1 MSRKYLWGC
10 LAVLIL
16 SLPYAGWVSAQESL
30 HALTGERA
38 NLRSGPG
45 REYPILLEL
54 PPNTP
59 LILEGRSR
67 SSGWALVQTEAQ
79 TQGWVLASALILERG
94 VSLDLLAV
102 STVIFTNSD
111 TALGQ
116 GMSNDPDRFVRYAA
130 RFSPE
135 MYQTMLRVSQHGI
148 KNGVRLNVFSAAG
161 DCHVGDDWFME
172 FYKDGRAYDLGEF
185 KHLKRVLDYYTTG
198 SFLDPSQA
206 QGGGFSSVH
215 LIDPSWADPKVCNAH
230 ESPLA
235 CEIRVNRPAVLI
247 IEVGLID
254 SSVGITPALYSQNLN
269 RVLDETLSAGI
280 IPILS
285 TVPERPQYRLQAKAL
300 NQTIRRIAEERGVAL
315 IDLAAAIDDLPRHG
329 IDQDGMHLS
338 PGDAFQG
345 ADFHQMDNGFTV
357 WNYLVLESLYKV
369 MSILETA
376 QDQSIRDTL
385 DHY

>member
-1 MSRKYLWGC
+1 MWGKYLWGC
-10 LAVLIL
+10 LVVLIL
-16 SLPYAGWVSAQESL
+16 SLLPVGSLGAQESH
-30 HALTGERA
+30 HALTGERV
-38 NLRSGPG
+38 NLRAGPG

-79 TQGWVLASALILERG
+79 TQGWVFASALILERG
-94 VSLDLLAV
+94 FSLEMLAV
-102 STVIFTNSD
+102 STVIFTHSD
-111 TALGQ
+111 SALGQ
-116 GMSNDPDRFVRYAA
+116 GISNDPRRFAPYVA

-135 MYQTMLRVSQHGI
+135 MYQAMLRVIQHGI
-148 KNGVRLNVFSAAG
+148 KNGVRLNVFSTAG

-172 FYKDGRAYDLGEF
+172 FYKDGRAYDLGKF
-185 KHLKRVLDYYTTG
+185 KHLERVLDYYTTG
-198 SFLDPSQA
+198 SFLNPSQA
-206 QGGGFSSVH
+206 QGGGFTSVH
-215 LIDPSWADPKVCNAH
+215 LIDPSWADPHRCNAH

-235 CEIRVNRPAVLI
+235 CELRVNRPAVLI

-254 SSVGITPALYSQNLN
+254 STVGITPALYTQNLN

-345 ADFHQMDNGFTV
+345 ADFHQMDDGFTI
-357 WNYLVLESLYKV
+357 WNYLVLESLYNV

-376 QDQSIRDTL
+376 QEQGIQDTL
-385 DHY
+385 DNR